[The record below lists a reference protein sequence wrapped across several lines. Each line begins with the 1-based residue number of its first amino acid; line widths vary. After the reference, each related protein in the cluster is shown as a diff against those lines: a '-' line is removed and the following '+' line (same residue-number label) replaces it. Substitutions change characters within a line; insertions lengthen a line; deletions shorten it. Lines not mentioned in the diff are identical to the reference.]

1 MGKLRQWT
9 PPETEEMDPLELR
22 GVLDTLFPAGG
33 GCPRPPEWMTSERP
47 QEIPGIGPEEWAR
60 ILRRLRGQRAPGP
73 EGIPSKVWALA
84 MEVLIPRVRALF
96 ERCLAEGR
104 FPSA

>member
-1 MGKLRQWT
+1 MSKLRQWT
-9 PPETEEMDPLELR
+9 PPETEEMYPLELR

-33 GCPRPPEWMTSERP
+33 GCPGPPKWMTSERP
-47 QEIPGIGPEEWAR
+47 QEIPGIGPEEWAGS
-60 ILRRLRGQRAPGP
+60 LRRLRGQRAPGLD
-73 EGIPSKVWALA
+73 GIPSKVWTLA
-84 MEVLIPRVRALF
+84 MEVLALRVRALF